1 MIKKS
6 NGVCLSEKMNIGF
19 DNFGTL
25 EILFNL
31 APSFNDLAYFPWLG
45 LHFYFSF
52 YSNVTN
58 IPENKINN
66 EKAATE
72 GY

>member
-1 MIKKS
+1 
-6 NGVCLSEKMNIGF
+6 MNIGF

-25 EILFNL
+25 EFIFNL
-31 APSFNDLAYFPWLG
+31 DPSFNDLAYFPWLG

-52 YSNVTN
+52 YSN